1 MPKTALITGASS
13 GIGLELAKL
22 FARDKINLVLVARS
36 AERLDEI
43 ARDLSAQF
51 GVATVV
57 MIADLSQP
65 NSAVELF
72 RETQVRGLTID
83 YLVNNAGFGI
93 LDRFL
98 NTDLSREL
106 EMIQLHVA
114 TTTTLTKLYATEMTA
129 HGEGKILNVASTAA
143 FQPGPWMAVYY
154 ATKAYMLSYSEA
166 ANEALRSS
174 GVTVTCLCPGPTPT
188 NFQVRA
194 KNRKKGI
201 LRHVKTSAE
210 YVALS
215 GYRAMH
221 AGKPLVIP
229 GVLNQIGV
237 FAVRILPRRVVTY
250 LSRKASEKS

>member
-22 FARDKINLVLVARS
+22 FAQDKIDLVLAARS
-36 AERLDEI
+36 AEKLNEI
-43 ARDLSAQF
+43 ARELATNWGITVTVIVSDLAQTD
-51 GVATVV
+51 A
-57 MIADLSQP
+57 ALK
-65 NSAVELF
+65 LF
-72 RETQVRGLTID
+72 REIQSRGLKID

-93 LDRFL
+93 LDKFL
-98 NTDLSREL
+98 NTDLNREL

-114 TTTTLTKLYATEMTA
+114 TTTTLTKLYAAEMSA
-129 HGEGKILNVASTAA
+129 HGGGRILNVASTAA

-166 ANEALRSS
+166 ANEALKGS

-201 LRHVKTSAE
+201 LRHVKTSVE
-210 YVALS
+210 FVARE
-215 GYRAMH
+215 GYQAMH
-221 AGKPLVIP
+221 RGKPLVIP
-229 GVLNQIGV
+229 GILNRIGV
-237 FAVRILPRRVVTY
+237 FAVRFLPRRVVTY
-250 LSRKASEKS
+250 FSGKAAEKS